1 MKRLRKSILLIL
13 VTGAAALFCITPTVL
28 SHCEIPCGIYNDAM
42 RLDMIAENIT
52 TIEKSIKEI
61 NALSQA
67 GDKNY
72 NQLVRWIM
80 NKEHH
85 ADYLCDTVTEYFMKQ
100 RIAPVES
107 TDEAYQDYVRK
118 LTLLHKLMVYSMKC
132 KQTTDMENVA
142 KLREYL
148 GQFRAAYMGQSGS
161 PAAESPE
168 HDHMH

>member
-1 MKRLRKSILLIL
+1 MKTFSKSILPVFVMCSAVLL
-13 VTGAAALFCITPTVL
+13 CITPTAL

-42 RLDMIAENIT
+42 RLDMIAEDIA
-52 TIEKSIKEI
+52 TIEKSMKEI
-61 NALSQA
+61 NELSRA

-85 ADYLCDTVTEYFMKQ
+85 CDSLCDTVTEYFMKQ

-107 TDEAYQDYVRK
+107 TDKNYQDYIHK
-118 LTLLHKLMVYSMKC
+118 ITLLHKLMVYSMKC
-132 KQTTDMENVA
+132 KQTTDLDNVA

-148 GQFRAAYMGQSGS
+148 REFRTAYLSTANPSVETGR
-161 PAAESPE
+161 
-168 HDHMH
+168 DR